1 MVIIEEQKIQLI
13 EFIQENG
20 LKLPKNLRQKL
31 SQTPEVNTITNKDPS
46 IKQMKE
52 TLAMKQKTLFQSKT
66 VSKTAGNKGFVEEV
80 DIEVYTPGNNL
91 PASSSYQYKIISED
105 HQTPGNKGKQSSQAR
120 ARASSQG
127 EEQFD
132 EDYVRGNGN
141 KTDYNLPPGE
151 VFTRLSSNLKN
162 GFASGSIPS
171 TVTKNKTKPTTS
183 LKSSNNLNA
192 SWAVRSSRSSARYS
206 SSLEEEDEGYIDE
219 QNDSANFDEDER
231 ERGGGGGR
239 FDSRDDLIGQLLNHH
254 HQQQQKQTTSAN
266 PSLSSNVKA
275 QQKNGSSYMNENL
288 PLSSLDPSQSTQGN
302 KATFEK
308 MKSLSSIEL
317 DEGYKR
323 SPIPPSRSSH
333 QMQQQ
338 QQQQQHHNKNTAD
351 QGNQGGNVPGTS
363 RTEEVRPDGTRV
375 IHYRN
380 GTIKEINP
388 SGHVLVRFVNG
399 DTKFS
404 DGESG
409 KVIYFYAQANTTHT
423 TFPNG
428 LELYQFPNGQVRDM
442 YRLYYR

>member
-105 HQTPGNKGKQSSQAR
+105 HQTPGAQGKQSSQGR
-120 ARASSQG
+120 AR
-127 EEQFD
+127 D
-132 EDYVRGNGN
+132 EDYVRGNG

-162 GFASGSIPS
+162 GFASGSTAS
-171 TVTKNKTKPTTS
+171 NVTKNKTKPTIS

-206 SSLEEEDEGYIDE
+206 SSLEEEDEGYVDE

-231 ERGGGGGR
+231 ERVGGGR
-239 FDSRDDLIGQLLNHH
+239 FDSQDDLIGQLLNHH
-254 HQQQQKQTTSAN
+254 HQQQQKQTTSTN
-266 PSLSSNVKA
+266 PPLSSSVKV
-275 QQKNGSSYMNENL
+275 QQKNGSSYINENL
-288 PLSSLDPSQSTQGN
+288 PFSSLDPSQSTQVSGN

-317 DEGYKR
+317 EEGYKR
-323 SPIPPSRSSH
+323 SPIPPARSSN
-333 QMQQQ
+333 QL
-338 QQQQQHHNKNTAD
+338 QQQQQHSKNTAV
-351 QGNQGGNVPGTS
+351 QGNQGGNIPGAS

-428 LELYQFPNGQVRDM
+428 LELYQFPNGQVRN
-442 YRLYYR
+442 LYGLYNK